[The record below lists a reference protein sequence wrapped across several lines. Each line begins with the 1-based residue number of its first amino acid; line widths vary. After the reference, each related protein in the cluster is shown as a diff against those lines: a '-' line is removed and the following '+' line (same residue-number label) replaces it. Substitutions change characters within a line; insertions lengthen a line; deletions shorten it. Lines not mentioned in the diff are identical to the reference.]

1 MIPENLLV
9 EEEVEQNVKRR
20 AVFQVDGEKRN
31 DHRVRMK
38 NTNRTLPPET
48 KQDGTHAS
56 VY

>member
-31 DHRVRMK
+31 DH
-38 NTNRTLPPET
+38 
-48 KQDGTHAS
+48 
-56 VY
+56 